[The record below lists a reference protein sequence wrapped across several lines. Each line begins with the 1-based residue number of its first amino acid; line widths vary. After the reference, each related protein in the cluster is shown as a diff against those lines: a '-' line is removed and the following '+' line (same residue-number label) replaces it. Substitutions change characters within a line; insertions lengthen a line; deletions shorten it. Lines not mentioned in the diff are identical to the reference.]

1 MAIYTYD
8 NLDSVAACI
17 RDINNA
23 HSTASRI
30 SAAAIYCASRY
41 DNPDSIDRAAVGSV
55 AFVMANVAGFFDC
68 DNREDVRAFA
78 IIVNGFFHAFDNG
91 VTAAYLNSKL

>member
-30 SAAAIYCASRY
+30 SAA
-41 DNPDSIDRAAVGSV
+41 VESV
-55 AFVMANVAGFFDC
+55 AFVVANVAGFFDC

-78 IIVNGFFHAFDNG
+78 IIINGFFHALDNG

>member
-8 NLDSVAACI
+8 NLDSVATCI

-30 SAAAIYCASRY
+30 SAAALYCASRY
-41 DNPDSIDRAAVGSV
+41 DAPDTLDGAAIESV
-55 AFVMANVAGFFDC
+55 AFVVANVAGFFDC
-68 DNREDVRAFA
+68 DNSEDVRAFA
-78 IIVNGFFHAFDNG
+78 IIVNGFFHTFGDG